1 MNSLEKR
8 AFLIFSKSASYRG
21 TLKCLDIHHPCLH
34 VEAVSDEL
42 DVLVFNDLHEA
53 FEGFC
58 LFLRF
63 LYGHY
68 ECVAVK

>member
-1 MNSLEKR
+1 MK
-8 AFLIFSKSASYRG
+8 
-21 TLKCLDIHHPCLH
+21 
-34 VEAVSDEL
+34 AVSDEL
-42 DVLVFNDLHEA
+42 DVLVFNDLYEA

-58 LFLRF
+58 LFLSF